1 MPTDDFWE
9 FDDLKDDDIPEYV
22 KHLLEKGS
30 YTDKQKKYIYQIPWK
45 ETTCPEIEIERAKE
59 ILHWRIFLV
68 PKNDTQRNFLLF
80 FCLSRFEYRV
90 RHIYILDAKNIYIIR
105 HALECTFGMGQCV
118 FSDCISVRLKRMDE
132 RCHCVDITPIYF
144 PLVWQER
151 SSYRLMNGGSI

>member
-59 ILHWRIFLV
+59 ILDSSH
-68 PKNDTQRNFLLF
+68 
-80 FCLSRFEYRV
+80 
-90 RHIYILDAKNIYIIR
+90 
-105 HALECTFGMGQCV
+105 FGMHDVKQQILRYLACQKHLGTAYGDV
-118 FSDCISVRLKRMDE
+118 LLLVGPPGVGKTSIVKAIASSMNRPFIKIPLAGVSDAG
-132 RCHCVDITPIYF
+132 
-144 PLVWQER
+144 PLRGYDKNNV
-151 SSYRLMNGGSI
+151 STNTT